1 MADRAVALNPN
12 SFLAWNCRGWVYRT
26 AGLPEE
32 AIRSF
37 ERAIRMS
44 PVDPRLH
51 RSLAGMGMAFIE
63 LRRFDEAIV
72 AAKKALRQNPS
83 YFRQLTAVSRPLS
96 PISDVTLRPVRRRR
110 VCLRPI
116 PPSQYLRGSLG
127 AGNQTRSC

>member
-1 MADRAVALNPN
+1 MADRAVAFNPN
-12 SFLAWNCRGWVYRT
+12 SDQAWHCRGWVYRV

-32 AIRSF
+32 AVRSF

-51 RSLAGMGMAFIE
+51 LSFGGMGYAFIE

-72 AAKKALRQNPS
+72 AAKKAQRQSPTYSAS
-83 YFRQLTAVSRPLS
+83 YRCLASAFA
-96 PISDVTLRPVRRRR
+96 ISDVMLRRVRRWL

-116 PPSQYLRGSLG
+116 PPLQFLRGSLG
-127 AGNQTRSC
+127 AGNQTRSS